1 MGMTRVLLVDDH
13 MLFREG
19 VRALLSTAPDI
30 EVIGEAADGEQAI
43 ELAEKLSPDI
53 VVMDLVMPGMTGI
66 QAAQHLHDRHP
77 DMKIL
82 ILSMYDDDEYV
93 CQILK
98 AGASGYVLKRAASD
112 DLLRAIREVE
122 GGGSALHPTVAAKL
136 IKDYVRRTKATDHKN
151 SGSVLTAR
159 ESEVLKLIAEGH
171 SNQQIADVLGLGRKT
186 VDTHRTNIMRKL
198 DLHDVTGLVKYALRR
213 GIIKLES

>member
-1 MGMTRVLLVDDH
+1 MTKVLLVDDH
-13 MLFREG
+13 ALFREG
-19 VRALLSTAPDI
+19 IRALLATEPDI
-30 EVIGEAADGEQAI
+30 EVVGEAADGKQAI
-43 ELAEKLSPDI
+43 ELAAKLSPDI
-53 VVMDLVMPGMTGI
+53 IVMDLVMPGMNGM
-66 QAAQHLHDRHP
+66 QAAQQLHTEYP
-77 DMKIL
+77 DIKVL

-122 GGGSALHPTVAAKL
+122 KGGSALHPTVAAKL
-136 IKDYVRRTKATDHKN
+136 IKDYVRRAKSTEQRN

-159 ESEVLKLIAEGH
+159 ESEVLTLIAEGH
-171 SNQQIADVLGLGRKT
+171 TNQQIADMLGLGRKT

-198 DLHDVTGLVKYALRR
+198 DLHEVTALVKYALKR
-213 GIIKLES
+213 GLINLES

>member
-1 MGMTRVLLVDDH
+1 MTKVLLVDDH
-13 MLFREG
+13 TLFREG

-30 EVIGEAADGEQAI
+30 EVIGEAADGKQAI
-43 ELAEKLSPDI
+43 ELAEELSPDI

-98 AGASGYVLKRAASD
+98 AGASGYVLKRAASE

-122 GGGSALHPTVAAKL
+122 CGGSALHPTVAAKL
-136 IKDYVRRTKATDHKN
+136 IKDYVRRTKATDQKN

-213 GIIKLES
+213 GLIKLES

>member
-1 MGMTRVLLVDDH
+1 MTKILLVDDH
-13 MLFREG
+13 ALFREG
-19 VRALLSTAPDI
+19 IRALLSAESDI
-30 EVIGEAADGEQAI
+30 EVVGEAADGKQAL

-53 VVMDLVMPGMTGI
+53 IVMDLVMPGMNGM
-66 QAAQHLHDRHP
+66 QAAQQLHDQYP
-77 DMKIL
+77 DIKVL

-122 GGGSALHPTVAAKL
+122 KGGSALHPTVAAKL
-136 IKDYVRRTKATDHKN
+136 IKDYVRRAKSTEQRG

-159 ESEVLKLIAEGH
+159 ESEVLTLVAEGH
-171 SNQQIADVLGLGRKT
+171 TNQQIADMLGLGRKT

-198 DLHDVTGLVKYALRR
+198 DLHEVTALVKYALKR
-213 GIIKLES
+213 GLINLDS

>member
-1 MGMTRVLLVDDH
+1 MTKVLLVDDH
-13 MLFREG
+13 PLFREG
-19 VRALLSTAPDI
+19 IRALLSAESDI
-30 EVIGEAADGEQAI
+30 EVVGEAADGKQAI
-43 ELAEKLSPDI
+43 ELAEKLSPNI
-53 VVMDLVMPGMTGI
+53 IVMDLVMPGMNGM
-66 QAAQHLHDRHP
+66 QAAQQLHDKYP
-77 DMKIL
+77 DIKVL

-122 GGGSALHPTVAAKL
+122 KGGSALHPTVAAKL
-136 IKDYVRRTKATDHKN
+136 IKDYVRRTKSTEQRD

-159 ESEVLKLIAEGH
+159 ESEVLRLVAEGH
-171 SNQQIADVLGLGRKT
+171 TNQQIADMLGLGRKT

-198 DLHDVTGLVKYALRR
+198 DLHDVTALVKYALKR
-213 GIIKLES
+213 GLISLES

>member
-1 MGMTRVLLVDDH
+1 MTRVLLVDDH
-13 MLFREG
+13 PLFREG
-19 VRALLSTAPDI
+19 VRALLSAEPDI
-30 EVIGEAADGEQAI
+30 EVVGEAADGKQAI
-43 ELAEKLSPDI
+43 ELAGKLSPDI
-53 VVMDLVMPGMTGI
+53 IVMDLVMPGMNGL
-66 QAAQHLHDRHP
+66 QAARQLHDKFP
-77 DMKIL
+77 DIKVL

-122 GGGSALHPTVAAKL
+122 KGGSALHPTVAAKL
-136 IKDYVRRTKATDHKN
+136 IKDYVRRAKSTEQRD

-159 ESEVLKLIAEGH
+159 ESEVLTLVAEGH
-171 SNQQIADVLGLGRKT
+171 TNQQIADMLGLGRKT

-198 DLHDVTGLVKYALRR
+198 DLHDVTALVKYALKR
-213 GIIKLES
+213 GLINLES

>member
-1 MGMTRVLLVDDH
+1 MTKVLLVDDH
-13 MLFREG
+13 PLFREG
-19 VRALLSTAPDI
+19 IRALLSAESDI
-30 EVIGEAADGEQAI
+30 EVVGEAADGKQAI

-53 VVMDLVMPGMTGI
+53 VVMDLVMPGMNGM
-66 QAAQHLHDRHP
+66 QAAQQLHDKYP
-77 DMKIL
+77 DIKVL

-122 GGGSALHPTVAAKL
+122 KGGSALHPTVAAKL
-136 IKDYVRRTKATDHKN
+136 IKDYVRRTKSTEQRD

-159 ESEVLKLIAEGH
+159 ESEVLRLVAEGH
-171 SNQQIADVLGLGRKT
+171 TNQQIADMLGLGRKT

-198 DLHDVTGLVKYALRR
+198 DLHEVTALVKYALKR
-213 GIIKLES
+213 GLINLES